1 MKSQIGTFPHN
12 MAGSNLLTQLDTI
25 DLNDLVYVER
35 DLNFAQKVG
44 LCFLLYGDDHSDA
57 TYILQKLLAMTRSDI
72 RQSDLLMQYAKSRP
86 ETWKRHLVEAL
97 CIVGA
102 RQVLRRLG
110 FRWHEL
116 RMHYLPHI
124 NGIALHVHPLLKSL
138 YKICEELSL
147 AQSGRLVLDVGEKVV
162 RQQAGDP
169 LRFYDHTYLEVFLLD
184 WLTRRCIRLGD
195 INATGSDV
203 QLLIEH
209 LKFNDLQEQA
219 RLLIDTINS
228 NAPDQD
234 QTVAP
239 PLTIK
244 REMQP
249 DSQQASS
256 CSTGSAASSSA
267 SIRRRNA
274 LQLSRENA
282 GICLII
288 NQHCFHRD
296 VTEDLKV
303 DMILKLQKRD
313 GTDVDKSRLIEVFSS
328 MGYNVESHDDV
339 NHLGIMDLIR
349 RACDRSL
356 LRDSLV
362 VCILSHGFEEAVY
375 GANSI
380 ALRITDIEN
389 LLCSYETLYN
399 KPKLLIIQACQEE
412 VVKKDE
418 QNQIGLPFKIDVT
431 TQSPCQHVNMVRAMS
446 TVNGFPALRHTHMG
460 SWFIQSLCDAI
471 DQHSASEHIADILM
485 IVTNVVSKKRGKND
499 ESMVPKSNSTFVQH
513 VYLPPRL

>member
-1 MKSQIGTFPHN
+1 
-12 MAGSNLLTQLDTI
+12 MAGSNLLTQIDTI

-57 TYILQKLLAMTRSDI
+57 TYILQKLLAMTRSDF

-147 AQSGRLVLDVGEKVV
+147 AQSGRLVLDVGEKVA

-169 LRFYDHTYLEVFLLD
+169 LRFYHHTYLEVFLLD

-228 NAPDQD
+228 NAPDED

-244 REMQP
+244 RETQP

-282 GICLII
+282 GIVLII
-288 NQHCFHRD
+288 NQQCFHRH
-296 VTEDLKV
+296 VTEDLKKY
-303 DMILKLQKRD
+303 LSPKELQNRD
-313 GTDVDKSRLIEVFSS
+313 GTDVDNDRLIK
-328 MGYNVESHDDV
+328 G
-339 NHLGIMDLIR
+339 
-349 RACDRSL
+349 
-356 LRDSLV
+356 LR
-362 VCILSHGFEEAVY
+362 
-375 GANSI
+375 
-380 ALRITDIEN
+380 
-389 LLCSYETLYN
+389 
-399 KPKLLIIQACQEE
+399 
-412 VVKKDE
+412 
-418 QNQIGLPFKIDVT
+418 
-431 TQSPCQHVNMVRAMS
+431 
-446 TVNGFPALRHTHMG
+446 
-460 SWFIQSLCDAI
+460 
-471 DQHSASEHIADILM
+471 
-485 IVTNVVSKKRGKND
+485 
-499 ESMVPKSNSTFVQH
+499 
-513 VYLPPRL
+513 

>member
-1 MKSQIGTFPHN
+1 VQRNQF
-12 MAGSNLLTQLDTI
+12 
-25 DLNDLVYVER
+25 
-35 DLNFAQKVG
+35 
-44 LCFLLYGDDHSDA
+44 
-57 TYILQKLLAMTRSDI
+57 
-72 RQSDLLMQYAKSRP
+72 
-86 ETWKRHLVEAL
+86 
-97 CIVGA
+97 
-102 RQVLRRLG
+102 
-110 FRWHEL
+110 
-116 RMHYLPHI
+116 
-124 NGIALHVHPLLKSL
+124 
-138 YKICEELSL
+138 
-147 AQSGRLVLDVGEKVV
+147 
-162 RQQAGDP
+162 
-169 LRFYDHTYLEVFLLD
+169 FLLD

-303 DMILKLQKRD
+303 DMILSKYKNKPSYFLYRNIFRPKNY
-313 GTDVDKSRLIEVFSS
+313 KNA
-328 MGYNVESHDDV
+328 MGRMWIKAD
-339 NHLGIMDLIR
+339 
-349 RACDRSL
+349 L
-356 LRDSLV
+356 LRYFRQWV
-362 VCILSHGFEEAVY
+362 TMWSHM
-375 GANSI
+375 
-380 ALRITDIEN
+380 T
-389 LLCSYETLYN
+389 
-399 KPKLLIIQACQEE
+399 
-412 VVKKDE
+412 
-418 QNQIGLPFKIDVT
+418 
-431 TQSPCQHVNMVRAMS
+431 M
-446 TVNGFPALRHTHMG
+446 
-460 SWFIQSLCDAI
+460 
-471 DQHSASEHIADILM
+471 
-485 IVTNVVSKKRGKND
+485 
-499 ESMVPKSNSTFVQH
+499 
-513 VYLPPRL
+513 